1 MIQRIKALTLVRDNR
16 GMTLIEI
23 MIVLA
28 IIAILGAIVVPRF
41 MDMPQKARVTAA
53 NNQIQNFS
61 LAIEKYYFDTGR
73 YPAEE
78 DGLQVLKQEG
88 YMNKIPEDPWGN
100 PYHYRQPGEHNTD
113 FYDLWS
119 NGADGKEG
127 GEGFDADI
135 SNWE

>member
-1 MIQRIKALTLVRDNR
+1 MIQRIKSLISLRDNR

-53 NNQIQNFS
+53 KNQIQNFS

-78 DGLQVLKQEG
+78 EGLQVLKKEG
-88 YMNKIPEDPWGN
+88 YMKKIPKDPWGN
-100 PYHYRQPGEHNTD
+100 PYHYRYPGEHNTD
-113 FYDLWS
+113 SYDLWS
-119 NGADGKEG
+119 NGADGQEG

>member
-1 MIQRIKALTLVRDNR
+1 MIQRIKALTLVRDSR

-100 PYHYRQPGEHNTD
+100 PYRYRQPGEHNTD
-113 FYDLWS
+113 SYDLWS

>member
-113 FYDLWS
+113 SYDLWS